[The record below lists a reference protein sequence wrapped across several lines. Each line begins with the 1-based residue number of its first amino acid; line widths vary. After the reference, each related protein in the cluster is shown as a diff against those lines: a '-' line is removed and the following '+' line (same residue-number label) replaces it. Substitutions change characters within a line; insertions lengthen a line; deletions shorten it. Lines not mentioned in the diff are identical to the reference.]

1 LSGYLYITLYG
12 SDNRHKTF
20 RLARLVGKYFCE
32 KPPGCDI
39 INHLDG
45 VKTNNHASNLE
56 WTTTSGNGKHAF
68 AMGLSRN
75 AKGAEDS
82 QSMPVAFYSKD
93 DKLIAS
99 FGGIKE
105 AGRETGIP
113 PSTIARLAKTP
124 DRVSRK
130 YRIKVKYI

>member
-1 LSGYLYITLYG
+1 
-12 SDNRHKTF
+12 
-20 RLARLVGKYFCE
+20 
-32 KPPGCDI
+32 
-39 INHLDG
+39 
-45 VKTNNHASNLE
+45 
-56 WTTTSGNGKHAF
+56 
-68 AMGLSRN
+68 MGLSRN

-82 QSMPVAFYSKD
+82 HSMPIAFYSKD
-93 DKLIAS
+93 DKFIAL

-130 YRIKVKYI
+130 HKIKVKYI